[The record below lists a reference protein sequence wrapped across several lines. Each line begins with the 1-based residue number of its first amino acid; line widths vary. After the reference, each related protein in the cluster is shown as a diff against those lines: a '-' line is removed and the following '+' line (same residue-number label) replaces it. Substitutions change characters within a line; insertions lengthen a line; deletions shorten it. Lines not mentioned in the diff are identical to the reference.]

1 MDVDIPDDISD
12 EDPWAILNVNMASLI
27 AIPLPLVLKSLVKSG
42 CPGLRS
48 SNWTLTS

>member
-12 EDPWAILNVNMASLI
+12 EDPWAILNMASLI

-42 CPGLRS
+42 FPGLRS
-48 SNWTLTS
+48 SNWTLIS